1 MRLMSLPV
9 LVERY
14 SGEQAMTI
22 ICERCHTEAVLDPD
36 ELLNEGLYEC
46 PADTELSR
54 RASAEKRCRGHA
66 IMKYEEADKCKG
78 CGKLGFYESAG
89 PSSNYYAPQMVGC
102 CSRRCML
109 VAEYAA
115 TLAEH

>member
-1 MRLMSLPV
+1 MPRYPI

-14 SGEQAMTI
+14 SSAKAMTI
-22 ICERCHTEAVLDPD
+22 ICERCYAEAVLDPD

-54 RASAEKRCRGHA
+54 RASTEKRCRGHA
-66 IMKYEEADKCKG
+66 IMKYEEADRCKG
-78 CGKLGFYESAG
+78 CGRLGFYRAEVNA
-89 PSSNYYAPQMVGC
+89 AC

-115 TLAEH
+115 TLTAS

>member
-1 MRLMSLPV
+1 MRLMAIYPI

-14 SGEQAMTI
+14 EGDKGMTI
-22 ICERCHTEAVLDPD
+22 ICERCHAEAVLDPD

-54 RASAEKRCRGHA
+54 RASTEKRCRGHA
-66 IMKYEEADKCKG
+66 IMKYEEADKCGG
-78 CGKLGFYESAG
+78 CNRLGFYRAEVNA
-89 PSSNYYAPQMVGC
+89 GC

-109 VAEYAA
+109 VAEHAA
-115 TLAEH
+115 SLVKSACVSG